1 MKNTII
7 LTILLML
14 CLSVN
19 MTSCAKIKDQN
30 NSHSRMLLFRINNEG
45 NFQTSSDGST
55 WISEGSEKTKNIWI
69 DVLSVIRQNFRPK

>member
-19 MTSCAKIKDQN
+19 MTSSAKIKDQN

-69 DVLSVIRQNFRPK
+69 DVLSVVRQNFRPK